1 MRSPGLPEM
10 HLLCTMNVSSLKEEA
25 GGGRHGWCWGDVW
38 GRLSSHQ
45 RHPETVIL
53 DSCAGYNL
61 HRVHLALLGSPVPLG
76 LLVKG

>member
-1 MRSPGLPEM
+1 MRSPGPPGM

-25 GGGRHGWCWGDVW
+25 GGGRAGWCWGDVW
-38 GRLSSHQ
+38 GRLFSHQ

-53 DSCAGYNL
+53 DSRAGYNL
-61 HRVHLALLGSPVPLG
+61 YRVHLALLGSLAPLG